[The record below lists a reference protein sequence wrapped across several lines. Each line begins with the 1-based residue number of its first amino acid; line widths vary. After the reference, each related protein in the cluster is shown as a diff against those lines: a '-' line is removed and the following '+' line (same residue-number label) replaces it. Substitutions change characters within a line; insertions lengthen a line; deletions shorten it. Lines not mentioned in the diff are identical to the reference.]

1 MSYEIH
7 ILQLKQIPLLLFHEI
22 AMRTFVFILL
32 SLVFGVAG
40 AQNERELSVLPVDS
54 IPSVEFEGL
63 EQGHRFFNSPFWDDF
78 FRLHSNDFKEYYKIS
93 AKMHPVQKYI
103 LTSHFID
110 QHAYIAFEV
119 RGAASFF
126 HAGVITGVYAHVV
139 SYLDGRADT
148 SYFGTVMD
156 PATGTFRD
164 VPFSMLNGDFY
175 VFVPK
180 NKKK

>member
-7 ILQLKQIPLLLFHEI
+7 ILQLKQIPLFLFHETV
-22 AMRTFVFILL
+22 MRMFVFIFLAFF
-32 SLVFGVAG
+32 FGVAG
-40 AQNERELSVLPVDS
+40 AQNAGNSSESPADS
-54 IPSVEFEGL
+54 MPCVKFEGL
-63 EQGHRFFNSPFWDDF
+63 EQGHRFFNSPFWDGF

-93 AKMHPVQKYI
+93 AKMHPVQKYF
-103 LTSHFID
+103 LTYHFLE
-110 QHAYIAFEV
+110 QQAYITFEI

-126 HAGVITGVYAHVV
+126 HAGVITGIYAHVV
-139 SYLDGRADT
+139 SYLDGRVDT

-180 NKKK
+180 SKKK

>member
-1 MSYEIH
+1 
-7 ILQLKQIPLLLFHEI
+7 
-22 AMRTFVFILL
+22 
-32 SLVFGVAG
+32 
-40 AQNERELSVLPVDS
+40 
-54 IPSVEFEGL
+54 
-63 EQGHRFFNSPFWDDF
+63 
-78 FRLHSNDFKEYYKIS
+78 
-93 AKMHPVQKYI
+93 MHPVQKYI
-103 LTSHFID
+103 LTSHYID
-110 QHAYIAFEV
+110 QHTNIAFEV
-119 RGAASFF
+119 RGATSFF

-139 SYLDGRADT
+139 SYLDGRVDT

>member
-63 EQGHRFFNSPFWDDF
+63 EQGHRFFQF
-78 FRLHSNDFKEYYKIS
+78 
-93 AKMHPVQKYI
+93 
-103 LTSHFID
+103 
-110 QHAYIAFEV
+110 
-119 RGAASFF
+119 SF
-126 HAGVITGVYAHVV
+126 
-139 SYLDGRADT
+139 LGRFLP
-148 SYFGTVMD
+148 SSFQ
-156 PATGTFRD
+156 
-164 VPFSMLNGDFY
+164 
-175 VFVPK
+175 
-180 NKKK
+180 

>member
-1 MSYEIH
+1 MSYKIH

-32 SLVFGVAG
+32 SLVFGVTG

-63 EQGHRFFNSPFWDDF
+63 EQDHRFFNSPFWDDF

-93 AKMHPVQKYI
+93 AKMYPVQKYI

-110 QHAYIAFEV
+110 QHAYIAFEI

-126 HAGVITGVYAHVV
+126 HAGVITGVHAHLA
-139 SYLDGRADT
+139 S
-148 SYFGTVMD
+148 
-156 PATGTFRD
+156 
-164 VPFSMLNGDFY
+164 
-175 VFVPK
+175 
-180 NKKK
+180 

>member
-1 MSYEIH
+1 
-7 ILQLKQIPLLLFHEI
+7 
-22 AMRTFVFILL
+22 
-32 SLVFGVAG
+32 
-40 AQNERELSVLPVDS
+40 
-54 IPSVEFEGL
+54 
-63 EQGHRFFNSPFWDDF
+63 
-78 FRLHSNDFKEYYKIS
+78 
-93 AKMHPVQKYI
+93 MHPVQKYI

-110 QHAYIAFEV
+110 QHACIAFEV

-139 SYLDGRADT
+139 SYLDGRVDT